1 MLVIVPAIL
10 YFSRDGISL
19 QYSIIS
25 GVFGALAALL
35 LYTCR
40 FLVFAPKRVEC
51 SERGLRLEFRSGKIA
66 QIAWAEVSD
75 ASFASIYGLRWKFRT
90 TSSTLRLGGD
100 GFSGMHFD
108 VRAVPAD
115 EFTAWIAATR
125 NTGPTLDA
133 ASYAALAKQ
142 SMNTAPF
149 TFGAVDPGLF
159 HDIVTQ
165 KLPPGPGPQSG
176 RPDRTV
182 SPRTEH

>member
-100 GFSGMHFD
+100 GFSGMEWF
-108 VRAVPAD
+108 RISR
-115 EFTAWIAATR
+115 FIAER
-125 NTGPTLDA
+125 
-133 ASYAALAKQ
+133 LAETKIQ
-142 SMNTAPF
+142 
-149 TFGAVDPGLF
+149 
-159 HDIVTQ
+159 VTTDSAGQ
-165 KLPPGPGPQSG
+165 KFLS
-176 RPDRTV
+176 
-182 SPRTEH
+182 